1 MIIVLL
7 IAAFIIFFGLIWWI
21 STDYKTRWQVESP
34 EQYKNNYDS
43 FFSSQPTPSIYKN
56 VVATVWK
63 LERGLNGRLVSKI
76 ENAYRDPIRNLQ
88 VGGDSGSLHMQGK
101 AIDFQLLEGLRMSPS
116 ELESIGQSL
125 NNQGLRVIFYPFK
138 KGQPIHV
145 QQDEKAR
152 TQRRIFYAARSD
164 EKEYKTTLQEASD
177 S

>member
-1 MIIVLL
+1 
-7 IAAFIIFFGLIWWI
+7 
-21 STDYKTRWQVESP
+21 
-34 EQYKNNYDS
+34 
-43 FFSSQPTPSIYKN
+43 
-56 VVATVWK
+56 
-63 LERGLNGRLVSKI
+63 
-76 ENAYRDPIRNLQ
+76 
-88 VGGDSGSLHMQGK
+88 
-101 AIDFQLLEGLRMSPS
+101 MSPS